1 VMALICWSMEG
12 VPALVRWHDR
22 LAAGMT

>member
-1 VMALICWSMEG
+1 LICWSMEG